1 MYLKAKLKFV
11 RKSIGKWHKLEFD
24 NEAKKSMQWKSEVE
38 LLESYVESRVLI
50 EYKVKTCRAHKSMI
64 VELEKLAKQDI
75 QQKAKIRWLLD
86 GYENSHFSHGAVNKR
101 KNWLH
106 GLLINGEWNTE
117 PSAIKTEV
125 HRLFENK
132 FHDKRPSRP
141 QFIFNGFKTLSSA
154 DSDLLDSPITIEE
167 IKNAI

>member
-1 MYLKAKLKFV
+1 MGANSDDNLKLSKLDRFLEGFNEASSSAWNSFRSYGALDMYLKAKLKFV
-11 RKSIGKWHKLEFD
+11 RKSI
-24 NEAKKSMQWKSEVE
+24 EVE

-101 KNWLH
+101 KN
-106 GLLINGEWNTE
+106 
-117 PSAIKTEV
+117 
-125 HRLFENK
+125 
-132 FHDKRPSRP
+132 
-141 QFIFNGFKTLSSA
+141 
-154 DSDLLDSPITIEE
+154 
-167 IKNAI
+167 